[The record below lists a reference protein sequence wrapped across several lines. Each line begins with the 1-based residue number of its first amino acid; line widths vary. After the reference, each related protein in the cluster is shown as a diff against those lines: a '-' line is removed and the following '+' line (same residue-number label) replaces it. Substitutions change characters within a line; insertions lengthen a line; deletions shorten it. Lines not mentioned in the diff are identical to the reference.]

1 MLLAVGWVQC
11 GWCQCPQVTWQKH
24 PQKEGGSSMG
34 GKATGHRR
42 TGGKATMKQTCLV
55 CAGFGSLE
63 MWVKTGE
70 TCPEVNI
77 E

>member
-1 MLLAVGWVQC
+1 MLLAVGGLSVA
-11 GWCQCPQVTWQKH
+11 GVGVHRSPGKRKKGVLA
-24 PQKEGGSSMG
+24 SMG
-34 GKATGHRR
+34 GKAAGHWR
-42 TGGKATMKQTCLV
+42 TGAETTMKQTCLV

-70 TCPEVNI
+70 SRPEVNA